1 MAATKRLST
10 HDVDY
15 VQLSNFS
22 SIVLYNN
29 TAARLERGKGKTF
42 QVERIIRRKKE
53 KHASIKVKLAEFTM

>member
-1 MAATKRLST
+1 MAVTKRLST

-29 TAARLERGKGKTF
+29 TAARKKKGKTF